1 MQCDLHVTEL
11 LNPLRI
17 KSMGVS
23 CTLRSKTRSPALI
36 RPPTRIRRR
45 LWHLRRRAPISTSSL
60 HHHDAPHTSD
70 TTPWA

>member
-36 RPPTRIRRR
+36 RPPRRIR
-45 LWHLRRRAPISTSSL
+45 APPVAPASQGAYFNL
-60 HHHDAPHTSD
+60 HRDAPHTSD
-70 TTPWA
+70 TTP